1 MNYSVIIGFITF
13 LIFVSFA
20 IYNYDG
26 DFDPTNNYISDL
38 SKDGQ
43 TSKDYFQ
50 LSIVFLMLFILA
62 YVVSWA
68 YRDPMDMT
76 HLRIPFIVGSF
87 FLISAFLF
95 TRPHNDFI
103 HLSMVGISAAMFSY
117 MMYRGDSRYGNTFNQ
132 VSSVILPLFLA
143 GLVVSYDHRPIYEWL
158 SFALLFIWIGWWN
171 YSNEKMLDNSPP
183 VVCKFIKQR

>member
-13 LIFVSFA
+13 LIFVSFS
-20 IYNYDG
+20 IYKYDG

-62 YVVSWA
+62 YVVSWS
-68 YRDPMDMT
+68 YRDPLDMT
-76 HLRIPFIVGSF
+76 QLRIPFIVGSF

-103 HLSMVGISAAMFSY
+103 HLSMIGISAAMFSY
-117 MMYRGDSRYGNTFNQ
+117 MMYKGNSNYSKEFNQ
-132 VSSVILPLFLA
+132 VSKFILPLFLA
-143 GLVVSYDHRPIYEWL
+143 GLVVSYDYRPIYEWL
-158 SFALLFIWIGWWN
+158 SFGLLFIWISWWN
-171 YSNEKMLDNSPP
+171 FSNEKLLDSSPP
-183 VVCKFIKQR
+183 VVCKFMKQR